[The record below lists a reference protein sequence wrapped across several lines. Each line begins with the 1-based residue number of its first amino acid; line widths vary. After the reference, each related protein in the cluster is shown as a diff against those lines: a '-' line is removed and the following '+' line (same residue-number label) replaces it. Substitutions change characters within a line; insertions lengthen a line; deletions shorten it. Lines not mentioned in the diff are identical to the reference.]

1 MVEYLQNSERLY
13 LLIIIKLRNEQNE
26 KSMQLINSI
35 SAISTRIEGGGYPR
49 QVIERMLPT
58 HDKDK
63 DRFIRIFGEQV
74 LKRIESDLT
83 QTAPKISRLNS
94 LREHLSYVLNR
105 YNTNEGEFTK
115 FIRDVEE
122 SIEMMNSRPIN
133 NSKNIEAF
141 EAEFPDEVL
150 ILYQHEF
157 FYKNQDLYRKNL
169 NQLREINGEQ
179 LNYFYSRLGSI
190 LG

>member
-1 MVEYLQNSERLY
+1 
-13 LLIIIKLRNEQNE
+13 
-26 KSMQLINSI
+26 
-35 SAISTRIEGGGYPR
+35 
-49 QVIERMLPT
+49 MLPT
-58 HDKDK
+58 HDKYK

-105 YNTNEGEFTK
+105 YNTNEAEFTK

-141 EAEFPDEVL
+141 EMEFPDEVL

>member
-1 MVEYLQNSERLY
+1 
-13 LLIIIKLRNEQNE
+13 
-26 KSMQLINSI
+26 
-35 SAISTRIEGGGYPR
+35 
-49 QVIERMLPT
+49 MLPT

-179 LNYFYSRLGSI
+179 LNFFYSKLGSI